1 VIHVVGVAGLAVV
14 FVIGTWRSINLGALG
29 LIMTFVV
36 GTIVAGE
43 SARDLYVGFPVDLF
57 VLLTGV
63 TYLFALAANNG
74 TIDRIVERGAQ
85 IARGRRALIPWVI
98 FIVASLPTV
107 AGAPAPAGVALL
119 APLSFRLAERFDID
133 RRLIGLVVVHGTAAG
148 NFSPLNPL
156 GALVNQMM
164 ARQGVSFSA
173 AALFLV
179 NYGYNIGLA
188 LVILWLFRRAARH
201 ERRTE
206 APPVDEQPAR
216 FTIEQRCT
224 LLALVA
230 LAVTAL
236 AFNVNIGFLAFAA
249 AVVLQ
254 LLFPTSAARP
264 DQRIAWSVVL
274 LVCGIVTYVAALQRY
289 GTVDAAGTAIA
300 ALHAPLLT
308 ALLLCAIGATMSAF
322 AASPG
327 ILGAMIPLA
336 LPFVAVGA
344 INATA
349 LVIALAIS
357 VTVVDGM
364 PFSAVGALAVANA
377 AEAERAR
384 VYRGLLWWG
393 AAMVVSAPIVTWLL
407 LILPTS

>member
-1 VIHVVGVAGLAVV
+1 VIHVVGVAGLLVV

-29 LIMTFVV
+29 LLMTFIV
-36 GTIVAGE
+36 GTIVVGE
-43 SARDLYVGFPVDLF
+43 SARDLYAGFPVDLF

-74 TIDRIVERGAQ
+74 TIDRIVERGAH

-98 FIVASLPTV
+98 FIVASLPTM

-133 RRLIGLVVVHGTAAG
+133 RRLIGLVVVHGTAAS

-156 GALVNQMM
+156 GALVNQTM
-164 ARQGVSFSA
+164 ARQGVNFSA

-179 NYGYNIGLA
+179 NYAYNILLA

-201 ERRTE
+201 ESPTE

-216 FTIEQRCT
+216 FSIEQRGT

-254 LLFPTSAARP
+254 LLFPKSAGRP
-264 DQRIAWSVVL
+264 DQRVAWSVVL

-300 ALHAPLLT
+300 ALNAPLLT
-308 ALLLCAIGATMSAF
+308 ALLLCTIGATTSAF

-349 LVIALAIS
+349 LVIALSIS

-364 PFSAVGALAVANA
+364 PFSAVGALVVANA
-377 AEAERAR
+377 ADAERPR

-393 AAMVVSAPIVTWLL
+393 AAMVITAPLVTWLL

>member
-1 VIHVVGVAGLAVV
+1 VIHVIGVAGLVVV
-14 FVIGTWRSINLGALG
+14 FLIGTWRSINLGALG
-29 LIMTFVV
+29 LIMTFLV

-43 SARDLYVGFPVDLF
+43 NARDLYVGFPVDLF

-63 TYLFALAANNG
+63 TYLFALASNNG
-74 TIDRIVERGAQ
+74 TVDRIVERGAQ
-85 IARGRRALIPWVI
+85 IARGRRALMPWVI
-98 FIVASLPTV
+98 FVVASLPTM

-133 RRLIGLVVVHGTAAG
+133 RRLIGLLVVHGGAAG

-156 GALVNQMM
+156 GALVNQTM
-164 ARQGVSFSA
+164 ARQSMSFSA
-173 AALFLV
+173 AALFLM
-179 NYGYNIGLA
+179 NLGYNIGLA
-188 LVILWLFRRAARH
+188 LVIVWLFGRGARH
-201 ERRTE
+201 ERGTA
-206 APPVDEQPAR
+206 APPVEQQPVR

-224 LLALVA
+224 VLALIG
-230 LAVTAL
+230 LTITAL
-236 AFNVNIGFLAFAA
+236 GFNLNIGFLAFAA

-254 LLFPTSAARP
+254 LLFPKSAARA

-274 LVCGIVTYVAALQRY
+274 LVCGIVTYVGALQRY

-308 ALLLCAIGATMSAF
+308 ALLLCAIGAATSAF

-336 LPFVAVGA
+336 LPFLVDGA

-364 PFSAVGALAVANA
+364 PFSAVGALVVANA

-393 AAMVVSAPIVTWLL
+393 TAMVVTAPIVTWLV

>member
-1 VIHVVGVAGLAVV
+1 VIHVVGVVGLVVV
-14 FVIGTWRSINLGALG
+14 FLIGTWRSINLGALG
-29 LIMTFVV
+29 LIMTFLV
-36 GTIVAGE
+36 GTIVVGE
-43 SARDLYVGFPVDLF
+43 SARDLYAGFPVDLF

-98 FIVASLPTV
+98 FIVASLPTM

-133 RRLIGLVVVHGTAAG
+133 RRLIGLVVVHGTAAS

-156 GALVNQMM
+156 GALVNQTM

-179 NYGYNIGLA
+179 NYAYNIGLA
-188 LVILWLFRRAARH
+188 LVILWLFRRGARH
-201 ERRTE
+201 ERPTE

-216 FTIEQRCT
+216 FSIEQRGT

-254 LLFPTSAARP
+254 LLFPKSAGRP
-264 DQRIAWSVVL
+264 DQRVAWSVVL

-300 ALHAPLLT
+300 ALNAPLLT
-308 ALLLCAIGATMSAF
+308 ALLLCAIGATTSAF

-349 LVIALAIS
+349 LIIALSIS

-364 PFSAVGALAVANA
+364 PFSAVGALIVANA
-377 AEAERAR
+377 AEAERPR

-393 AAMVVSAPIVTWLL
+393 AAMVVTAPLVTWLL